1 MIKNFVIIS
10 HIDHGKSTLADRL
23 LEITGTIKRDKTKS
37 RILDSMDLEMEKGI
51 TIKMKPVRMEYKGTI
66 LNLIDTPGHIDFSY
80 EVSRS
85 LAAVDGAILLVDA
98 TKGVQAQTISNL
110 ELAKKEGLVI
120 IPAVNKIDAPL
131 ANPGEVKKEIA
142 DILEI
147 DPSDVLGI
155 SAKTGENVEEL
166 LKRVIERVPGAKEE
180 EKKPLRALIFDS
192 VYDSFL
198 GIVAYVKVEEG
209 VIKPFEKISFIN
221 SKFSSTSKEVGVFK
235 PEMIKRDEIKAGEIG
250 YIATGIKDPE
260 KVHIGDT
267 ITKQGFSL
275 EPLSGY
281 SPANPKIFISLYPSN
296 QTDFEVLKEGL
307 QKLTLNDSSLFFKP
321 QTYQIL
327 GRGFLCGFLGNLHAE
342 ITIERLKREYGLDL
356 VIGAP
361 QVKYEGI
368 TGKGEQVDIMNP
380 TIWQDNFKE
389 VLEPWVDIKLIIGQK
404 YLGNVFELFKE
415 TDGKHIDSRPFG
427 RERYLIEYEVPMR
440 EIIGT
445 FYDNLLNVTQ
455 GYASMT
461 YEEIGYLPADLV
473 KLEILINGEK
483 EEAFSKIVPRA
494 KAYDEARKLTKKLK
508 EVLPA
513 QLFNLAIQGKIGG
526 KIIARETVSATRKD
540 VTAPLYGGDITRKKK
555 LLEKQKK
562 NKDKMREKTKVR
574 VPADVFLKVF
584 GS

>member
-23 LEITGTIKRDKTKS
+23 LEITGTIEKGKMKPQL
-37 RILDSMDLEMEKGI
+37 LDSMDLEKEKGI
-51 TIKMKPVRMEYKGTI
+51 TIKMKPVRMEYQGNI
-66 LNLIDTPGHIDFSY
+66 LNLIDTPGHIDFNY

-85 LAAVDGAILLVDA
+85 LAAVHGAILLVDA

-131 ANPGEVKKEIA
+131 ANAEEVKKEIA
-142 DILEI
+142 EILNI
-147 DPSDVLGI
+147 NPSEVLGI

-166 LKRVIERVPGAKEE
+166 LKRVVERVPSADENDE
-180 EKKPLRALIFDS
+180 KPLKALIFDS
-192 VYDSFL
+192 MYDSFL

-209 VIKPFEKISFIN
+209 VLRQFEKISFVN
-221 SKFSSTSKEVGVFK
+221 SRFSSTSKEVGIFK
-235 PEMIKRDEIKAGEIG
+235 PQMLSKNEIRAGEIG
-250 YIATGIKDPE
+250 YIATGIKDTE

-267 ITKQGFSL
+267 ITRQGFSV
-275 EPLSGY
+275 EPLPGY
-281 SPANPKIFISLYPSN
+281 SPASPKIFVSLYPSE
-296 QTDFEVLKEGL
+296 QSEFEVLKEGL
-307 QKLTLNDSSLFFKP
+307 QKLTLNDSSLFFQP
-321 QTYQIL
+321 QTYQVL

-361 QVKYEGI
+361 QVKYKGI
-368 TGKGEQVDIMNP
+368 TGKGEEVDIMNP
-380 TIWQDNFKE
+380 TVWQDSFKE
-389 VLEPWVDIKLIIGQK
+389 VAEPWADIKLIIGQK
-404 YLGNVFELFKE
+404 YLGNVFDLFKG
-415 TDGKHIDSRPFG
+415 TDGKHIDSKPFG
-427 RERYLIEYEVPMR
+427 KERYLIEYEVPMR

-483 EEAFSKIVPRA
+483 EEAFSKIIPRS

-508 EVLPA
+508 DVLPA

-526 KIIARETVSATRKD
+526 KIIARETISAARKD

-562 NKDKMREKTKVR
+562 NKDKMREKTRVR
-574 VPADVFLKVF
+574 VAPDVFLKVF